1 VRSTPVPEPVPA
13 PGLEPVGD
21 LAARLIADL
30 VAAGHSVAT
39 AESLTGG
46 LVVATLIDV
55 PGASAVVTGG
65 IVAYQDEVKTALL
78 GVSAAVLLERGAVCV
93 EVAEAL
99 ATGARERLGATWG
112 VGTTGVAGPGPAAGV
127 PAGTV
132 FVAVAGPGGV
142 SARALSCTGSRA
154 QVRAA
159 AVAGALQ
166 LLGDLLTSAT
176 THPRP

>member
-1 VRSTPVPEPVPA
+1 MRSTPVPEPVPA

-65 IVAYQDEVKTALL
+65 VVAYQDEVKTALL
-78 GVSAAVLLERGAVCV
+78 GVSAAVLLESCLLYTSRCV
-93 EVAEAL
+93 
-99 ATGARERLGATWG
+99 
-112 VGTTGVAGPGPAAGV
+112 
-127 PAGTV
+127 
-132 FVAVAGPGGV
+132 
-142 SARALSCTGSRA
+142 
-154 QVRAA
+154 
-159 AVAGALQ
+159 
-166 LLGDLLTSAT
+166 
-176 THPRP
+176 